1 MLWSYVRLDDGT
13 QFAYSETQEDGTVR
27 VAVERPVDFGFD
39 HAECFLPT
47 VKWFNVEGFSADDL
61 DFLTKFVRSNAPF
74 IFELAERHKVGPAV
88 SALVPLC
95 FTVELQLSM
104 ISPTD
109 ISTAVSRVLPCYDV
123 HGAYLFGSF
132 ARGEQTP
139 DSDIDLRLICGDTMT
154 FGTLYELSL
163 ELEKELGRKVD
174 IVTNPPEHMRPAFR
188 KYIEQD
194 EVRLYE
200 AN

>member
-1 MLWSYVRLDDGT
+1 
-13 QFAYSETQEDGTVR
+13 
-27 VAVERPVDFGFD
+27 
-39 HAECFLPT
+39 
-47 VKWFNVEGFSADDL
+47 
-61 DFLTKFVRSNAPF
+61 
-74 IFELAERHKVGPAV
+74 
-88 SALVPLC
+88 
-95 FTVELQLSM
+95 M

-109 ISTAVSRVLPCYDV
+109 ISTAVSRVLARYDV
-123 HGAYLFGSF
+123 REAYLFGSF

-139 DSDIDLRLICGDTMT
+139 ESDIDLRLACGSTMT

-188 KYIEQD
+188 KNLEQD

-200 AN
+200 AK